1 MKKHPELRLSL
12 TGRKGFLL
20 LVLLLAVL
28 LISGTA
34 WAADGD
40 DIQLTLNQETTVNI
54 NSVAWCTFTPSQTGT
69 YLFSSFGNAETN
81 CNYITYHRD
90 GEDYFVEDTDT
101 THLNG
106 NFRVT
111 CRLEA
116 GTKYKFLVSF
126 SKAPAGSIQV
136 LISKNRFITDTGAFL
151 WSLEN
156 EQLTISGSEE
166 MPDYN
171 PEEAPWY
178 PYASQIS
185 SVTLKSGV
193 PYIGSYAFLL
203 CEQLTNVSVPSSVTK
218 IGDFAFSNCSA
229 LKNISIPSGLTSVG
243 YHAFEDCKNLASV
256 TLPDTVTSINDGA
269 FSGCVN
275 LNSLTVP
282 ENVHFMG
289 PNVLPTV
296 QDGEQHPLANSNGY
310 IVLGNLLA
318 GYIREGV
325 ANPADMPSTVRVIG
339 DYAFYGNTTLNSI
352 ILPDG
357 VTAIGDFAFAFCENL
372 SEISIP
378 AGLSDI
384 SPSAFTGCTKLNTG
398 DSEDFLILGTIL
410 YRYTGS
416 ASAVTIPD
424 GVTDIGISAFD
435 GNNNIMSV
443 TFPSSLTGIAN
454 YAFRGCSSL
463 KKIIGPSG
471 YSTVTHYHY
480 NRYDGLYAIEL
491 PSTVQTCGEN
501 SFTETALGQSIQP
514 NFVIPENYNSELVIE
529 EEAFSGIAATYVFVP
544 ASVSRIS
551 SGTFTGCTELRFIYF
566 SNPDCVIA
574 DDAFTG
580 CNSSLI
586 FICQEEGG
594 TSSVHSF
601 ADAHHFRFIED
612 AEEEIDE

>member
-20 LVLLLAVL
+20 LALLLAAL
-28 LISGTA
+28 LIGGTA

-40 DIQLTLNQETTVNI
+40 DIPLTLDQEKKATISSDV
-54 NSVAWCTFTPSQTGT
+54 WFTYTPNQTGN

-81 CNYITYHRD
+81 CNFILYQRD
-90 GEDYFVEDTDT
+90 GEEYIVEETDIT
-101 THLNG
+101 QLNG

-116 GTKYKFLVSF
+116 GTEYKFSV
-126 SKAPAGSIQV
+126 AYAEAAAGSFRV
-136 LISKNRFITDTGAFL
+136 LISRNRFIADNGALL
-151 WSLEN
+151 WSLSGSN
-156 EQLTISGSEE
+156 ALTVSGSEA
-166 MPDYN
+166 MPEYIGGDTPWFDYADQITSIVLKN
-171 PEEAPWY
+171 GVPNIG
-178 PYASQIS
+178 PYAFTEYPALT
-185 SVTLKSGV
+185 SVTV
-193 PYIGSYAFLL
+193 PASVTDIGEYAFFG
-203 CEQLTNVSVPSSVTK
+203 CSSLSK
-218 IGDFAFSNCSA
+218 IT
-229 LKNISIPSGLTSVG
+229 ISSGLTDVG
-243 YHAFEDCKNLASV
+243 NYAFADCTSLTTVA
-256 TLPDTVTSINDGA
+256 LPDTVTTIYDGT

-282 ENVHFMG
+282 ETVHFKG
-289 PNVLPTV
+289 PSVLEGC
-296 QDGEQHPLANSNGY
+296 DKLANSNGY
-310 IVLGNLLA
+310 IVLGSLLA

-325 ANPADMPSTVRVIG
+325 ANPADVPSTVHVIG
-339 DYAFYGNTTLNSI
+339 DYAFYGNTQLNSI
-352 ILPDG
+352 VLPDG

-416 ASAVTIPD
+416 ASSVTIPD
-424 GVTDIGISAFD
+424 GVTEIGISAFD
-435 GNNNIMSV
+435 GNKDITSV
-443 TFPSSLTGIAN
+443 TFPSSLTEIAS

-471 YSTVTHYHY
+471 SSTVTHYHY

-491 PSTVQTCGEN
+491 PSSVQTCGEN
-501 SFTETALGQSIQP
+501 SFTGTALGQSIQP

-529 EEAFSGIAATYVFVP
+529 EEAFSGIAAYYVFVP

-551 SGTFTGCTELRFIYF
+551 SGTFVGCTELRFIYF
-566 SNPDCVIA
+566 SNPDCIIA
-574 DDAFTG
+574 DDAFSG
-580 CNSSLI
+580 CGSSLT

-594 TSSVHSF
+594 ASSVHSF
-601 ADAHHFRFIED
+601 ADAHHFLFIED